1 MSESFDWKIRSS
13 EALFYLIGTQSI
25 SFLLVSWENERSLL
39 AGAYGSAGDIFMTS
53 SRREKKFTLTL
64 KKLYHHE

>member
-53 SRREKKFTLTL
+53 SRQKKNLL
-64 KKLYHHE
+64 

>member
-1 MSESFDWKIRSS
+1 MSKLFGWQFRNP
-13 EALFYLIGTQSI
+13 EALFYLFGTQSI

-39 AGAYGSAGDIFMTS
+39 AGAYGSVGDIFMTS

-64 KKLYHHE
+64 KKLYHLE